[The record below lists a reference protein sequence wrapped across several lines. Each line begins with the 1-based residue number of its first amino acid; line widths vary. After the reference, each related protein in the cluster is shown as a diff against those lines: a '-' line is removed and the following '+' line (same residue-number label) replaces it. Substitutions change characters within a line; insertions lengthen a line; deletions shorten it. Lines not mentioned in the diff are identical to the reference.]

1 MKNFTNYYGYEHYIP
16 ANNLSKGFHG
26 VLFAYLKQYHKANDQ
41 LLLIAENE
49 AVLPVFNS
57 YFPALDIT
65 CQGYGGEKGEEFHDL
80 NIHRAY
86 MPQYN
91 LVLSQALL
99 EHICM
104 PCVAIRNM
112 ADLLHKEGYIF
123 IHTHNLK
130 MGYHAFP
137 VDCVR
142 FHKDFFVELQKY
154 IPIKLIEFDEWAEH
168 IFICYQ
174 KL

>member
-1 MKNFTNYYGYEHYIP
+1 MNNFANFYGYKHYIP

-26 VLFAYLKQYHKANDQ
+26 VLFEYIRKYYKDNDR
-41 LLLIAENE
+41 LLLIAENKN
-49 AVLPVFNS
+49 VIPVFNTH
-57 YFPALDIT
+57 FPSLEVD
-65 CQGYGGEKGEEFHDL
+65 CQGYKGEKGEEFHDL

-86 MPQYN
+86 MPQYD
-91 LVLSQALL
+91 LILSQALL

-112 ADLLHKEGYIF
+112 ADLLHTGGYVF
-123 IHTHNLK
+123 LHTHNSK

-137 VDCVR
+137 VDCIR
-142 FHKDFFVELQKY
+142 FYKDFFVELQKY
-154 IPIKLIEFDEWAEH
+154 MPIKLVEFDEWAEH
-168 IFICYQ
+168 MFVAYQ